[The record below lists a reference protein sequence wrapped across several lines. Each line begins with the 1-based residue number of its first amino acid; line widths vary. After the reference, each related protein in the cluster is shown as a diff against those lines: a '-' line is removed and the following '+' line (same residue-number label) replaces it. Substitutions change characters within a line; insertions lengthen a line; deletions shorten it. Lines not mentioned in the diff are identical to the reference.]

1 MADLNFEKWATGFSG
16 CDGGDIGSPKNRSIW
31 FCGIEWGGGQSSD
44 EQEIRNGS
52 FSQDV
57 VLPDNGYT
65 SDGDIPAW
73 RNCIGYPFN
82 WQAMKLLTAI
92 NGGKVS
98 AYKQFA
104 EEIKPFTNGAT
115 GYFKMNLYPLSFK
128 DTDHNRWEN
137 GFAQATGLDKKVEY
151 IEWIRMHRFP
161 VMKSW
166 VDTNSPRLIVCT
178 GISATYPSDFKSAFV
193 DNGLE
198 YTCEII
204 AGQELKWVVNQNGTI
219 VVVIPFMSN
228 PNGLIKD
235 TSVQLYGDRIRD
247 LLKQENAERA

>member
-1 MADLNFEKWATGFSG
+1 MVDADFAKWATGFSG
-16 CDGGDIGSPKNRSIW
+16 CDGGDVGSLQHRSIW
-31 FCGIEWGGGQSSD
+31 FCGIEWGGGQSSN
-44 EQEIRNGS
+44 EEELRATC

-57 VLPDNGYT
+57 ELPDDGYT
-65 SDGDIPAW
+65 SDGDSPAW
-73 RNCIGYPFN
+73 KHCIGYRFN

-104 EEIKPFTNGAT
+104 EEIKPFTSGAV

-137 GFAQATGLDKKVEY
+137 GFAQATGLANKFEY
-151 IEWIRMHRFP
+151 LEWIRVHRFP

-166 VDTNSPRLIVCT
+166 VDTYSPRLILCT
-178 GISATYPSDFKSAFV
+178 GISASYPSDFHSAFV

-204 AGQELKWVVNQNGTI
+204 EGQELKWAVNQNGTL

-228 PNGLIKD
+228 RNGLTKD
-235 TSVQLYGDRIRD
+235 ASVQLYGERIRT
-247 LLKQENAERA
+247 LLG